1 MTKDQQHA
9 EWKRLSNLAGA
20 ETDYEQSQEYLRQA
34 KEVLEKETT
43 D

>member
-9 EWKRLSNLAGA
+9 EWKRLANLAGA
-20 ETDYEQSQEYLRQA
+20 ESDYEKSQEYLRQA
-34 KEVLEKETT
+34 KEVLNTPTT

>member
-1 MTKDQQHA
+1 MTRDEQHA

-20 ETDYEQSQEYLRQA
+20 EPDYEKSQEYLRQA
-34 KEVLEKETT
+34 NKVLEQETT